1 MNDTVD
7 IPGLNT
13 QQVLERQK
21 KYGLNTL
28 PNKQRRHVIRL
39 IWDIIKEPMIL
50 LLVLAMGLYLLFGDL
65 QEGLSLSVFVL
76 VIISISLY
84 QEGKTEHALQALREL
99 TTPNA
104 LVIRNNQTVQIS
116 SRDIVIDDIV
126 ILYEGDRVPADGLLL
141 SVNDLLIDE
150 ALLTG
155 ESLPISKETF
165 NQETHDLSDLS
176 QNQYKVFSGTM
187 VVHGQGVF
195 RVQATGSNTAIGKI
209 GIELETL
216 EPEPSPLQHQVAKLV
231 KTLSIIGIIICLTL
245 VVLLGVLKGNWL
257 NASLAGLA
265 LAMSLLPEEF
275 AVILTVF
282 PALGAWRLSKEHVLT
297 RRVASIET
305 LGAISMLCVDKTG
318 TLTENKMAVS
328 VLWTNN
334 HLKLINITQPD
345 SLTNE
350 FKTLAEYAILAS
362 EISPLDPIEKACHQ
376 LGEHYFPSSMPLNP
390 HWNLVQEY
398 DRTSEF
404 PVKAHIWK
412 NSEQNNYIIAAK
424 GAPEAI
430 LTLCSTLTE
439 ENKQQLLIAAN
450 TLGKQGLRILAIAK
464 GNYEGNNWPTSQR
477 ELPLELLGLIGVS
490 DPIRPNIQKS
500 IQQCYDAGIKIMMI
514 TGDFPETA
522 KTIAQQA
529 GIKLEDI
536 LTGSEILS
544 LSDEALAERLKNCS
558 ICARVTPSLKLKI
571 VEALKRDGYIVAMTG
586 DGVNDAPALK
596 SAHVGIAMGKRGTDV
611 AREAST
617 IILLDDNFS
626 SIIKA
631 ISLGRRIFTN
641 IKKSMGYILA
651 VHIPIA
657 GMALLP
663 VLFGWPILFFP
674 IHIAFLQ
681 LVIDPVCSIAFE
693 NEPAAPN
700 AMKISPRN
708 PNKALLNKKM
718 FLHAI
723 LQGLGI
729 LIVTFFSY
737 YWALKWLPENQAR
750 TVAFLSLT
758 IGNLAL
764 IYANRSTQSIFL
776 SFFIQNKIVMRIT
789 LATLIFLSL
798 AIYVPFLQNLFYFSA
813 LPIEVLLK
821 SILIGFS
828 SILWFELLKIILK

>member
-1 MNDTVD
+1 MNSTVD

-13 QQVLERQK
+13 QQVIERQK
-21 KYGLNTL
+21 KYGFNTL
-28 PNKQRRHVIRL
+28 PNKQKRNYVHI

-65 QEGLSLSVFVL
+65 QEGLSLSIFVL
-76 VIISISLY
+76 VIIGISLY

-104 LVIRNNQTVQIS
+104 LVIRNSQTVQIS
-116 SRDIVIDDIV
+116 SKDIVVDDIV
-126 ILYEGDRVPADGLLL
+126 ILYEGDRVPADGQLL

-155 ESLPISKETF
+155 ESLPVSKDIM
-165 NQETHDLSDLS
+165 NQS
-176 QNQYKVFSGTM
+176 QVFSGTM
-187 VVHGQGVF
+187 VVHGQGIF
-195 RVQATGSNTAIGKI
+195 RAQAIGNSTAIGKI
-209 GIELETL
+209 GVELETL
-216 EPEPSPLQHQVAKLV
+216 ESEASPLQHQIAKLV
-231 KTLSIIGIIICLTL
+231 KTLSIIGITICLTL
-245 VVLLGVLKGNWL
+245 VILLGILKGNWL

-282 PALGAWRLSKEHVLT
+282 PALGAWRLSKQQVLT

-318 TLTENKMAVS
+318 TLTENKMTVS
-328 VLWTNN
+328 ALWAND
-334 HLKLINITQPD
+334 HLINITQRTA
-345 SLTNE
+345 LTNE
-350 FKTLAEYAILAS
+350 FKMLTEYAILAS
-362 EISPLDPIEKACHQ
+362 EIDPLDPIEKACHQ
-376 LGEHYFPSSMPLNP
+376 LGQDYFSSLMPLNP
-390 HWNLVQEY
+390 DWVLIHEY

-404 PVKAHIWK
+404 SVKAHIWK
-412 NSEQNNYIIAAK
+412 NPKDEHYLVAAK

-430 LTLCSTLTE
+430 LSLCSNLNEEEKKQVLT
-439 ENKQQLLIAAN
+439 AAN

-464 GNYEGNNWPTSQR
+464 GVHQGNDWPTSQR
-477 ELPLELLGLIGVS
+477 DLSLELLGLVGVS
-490 DPIRPNIQKS
+490 DPIRSNIKHS
-500 IQQCYDAGIKIMMI
+500 VQQCYDAGIKIMMI

-529 GIKLEDI
+529 GIEI
-536 LTGSEILS
+536 QEIITGKEIIS
-544 LSDEALAERLKNCS
+544 LSDKALAERLKNCS
-558 ICARVTPSLKLKI
+558 ICARVTPDLKLKI
-571 VEALKRDGYIVAMTG
+571 VQALKADGYIVAMTG

-596 SAHVGIAMGKRGTDV
+596 SAHVGVAMGKRGTDV

-617 IILLDDNFS
+617 IILLDDDFS
-626 SIIKA
+626 SIVKA

-651 VHIPIA
+651 VHLPIA

-663 VLFGWPILFFP
+663 VFFGWPILFFP

-700 AMKISPRN
+700 AMKQPPRD
-708 PNKALLNKKM
+708 PNKALLNKKIIS
-718 FLHAI
+718 HAI
-723 LQGLGI
+723 LQGLGV
-729 LIVTFFSY
+729 LTIVFFSY
-737 YWALKWLPENQAR
+737 YWALGWLPENQAR

-764 IYANRSTQSIFL
+764 IYANRSEKSILF
-776 SFFIQNKIVMRIT
+776 SIFIQNKIVMRIT
-789 LATLIFLSL
+789 FITLLFLSA
-798 AIYVPFLQNLFYFSA
+798 AIYIPFLQNLFYFDA
-813 LPIEVLLK
+813 LPILLFLK
-821 SILIGFS
+821 SILIGLS
-828 SILWFELLKIILK
+828 SILWFEFLKIILK

>member
-7 IPGLNT
+7 IPSLST
-13 QQVLERQK
+13 QQVHERQK
-21 KYGLNTL
+21 KYGFNAL
-28 PNKQRRHVIRL
+28 PNKQRRRVIRL

-50 LLVLAMGLYLLFGDL
+50 LLLLAMSLYLLFGDL

-76 VIISISLY
+76 VIIGIALY

-99 TTPNA
+99 TTPHA

-116 SRDIVIDDIV
+116 SRDIVVDDIV
-126 ILYEGDRVPADGLLL
+126 ILYEGDRVPADGFLL

-155 ESLPISKETF
+155 ESLPISKEIF
-165 NQETHDLSDLS
+165 NQSIHDLSDLS

-187 VVHGQGVF
+187 VVHGQGIF
-195 RVQATGSNTAIGKI
+195 KVQTIGTHTAIGKI

-216 EPEPSPLQHQVAKLV
+216 ESEPSPLQHQVAKLV
-231 KTLSIIGIIICLTL
+231 KMLSILGITICLTL
-245 VVLLGVLKGNWL
+245 VILLGVLKGNWL

-318 TLTENKMAVS
+318 TLTENKMSISA
-328 VLWTNN
+328 LWANN
-334 HLKLINITQPD
+334 HLLKINATETN
-345 SLTNE
+345 SLSDE
-350 FKTLAEYAILAS
+350 FKILAEYAILAS
-362 EISPLDPIEKACHQ
+362 EIAPLDPIEKACHQ
-376 LGEHYFPSSMPLNP
+376 LEGPL
-390 HWNLVQEY
+390 HSDWHLVQEY

-412 NSEQNNYIIAAK
+412 NPTQSNYIIAAK

-430 LTLCSTLTE
+430 LALCPRLTHE
-439 ENKQQLLIAAN
+439 HKQALLDAAN

-464 GNYEGNNWPTSQR
+464 GTSQNDDWPTSQR
-477 ELPLELLGLIGVS
+477 DLSLELLGLVGVS
-490 DPIRPNIQKS
+490 DPIRPNIQQS

-522 KTIAQQA
+522 KSIAEQA
-529 GIKLEDI
+529 GIKI
-536 LTGSEILS
+536 KGVITGNEIHS
-544 LSDEALAERLKNCS
+544 LSDTALAERLKNCT
-558 ICARVTPSLKLKI
+558 ICARVTPTLKLKI
-571 VEALKRDGYIVAMTG
+571 VQALKTEGYIVAMTG

-626 SIIKA
+626 SIVKA

-693 NEPAAPN
+693 NEPAAPET
-700 AMKISPRN
+700 MKLPPRN
-708 PNKALLNKKM
+708 PNKALLNKKA
-718 FLHAI
+718 FLYAI
-723 LQGLGI
+723 LQGLGV
-729 LIVTFFSY
+729 LTVTFLSY
-737 YWALKWLPENQAR
+737 YWALQILPENQAR
-750 TVAFLSLT
+750 SVAFLSLT

-764 IYANRSTQSIFL
+764 VYANRSSQSIFS
-776 SFFIQNKIVMRIT
+776 SFFIQNKIVLRIT
-789 LATLIFLSL
+789 FATLIFISA
-798 AIYVPFLQNLFYFSA
+798 AIYIPFLQNLFYFEA
-813 LPIEVLLK
+813 LPTLLLLK
-821 SILIGFS
+821 SILIGLS
-828 SILWFELLKIILK
+828 SILWFEILKVILK

>member
-1 MNDTVD
+1 MVEMNSTVH
-7 IPGLNT
+7 IPGLST
-13 QQVLERQK
+13 QEVIERQK

-28 PNKQRRHVIRL
+28 PNKQRRNIFHL

-65 QEGLSLSVFVL
+65 QEGLSLSIFVL

-104 LVIRNNQTVQIS
+104 LVIRNNQNVQIS
-116 SRDIVIDDIV
+116 SRDIVVDDIV
-126 ILYEGDRVPADGLLL
+126 ILYEGDRVPADGQLL

-155 ESLPISKETF
+155 ESLPVSK
-165 NQETHDLSDLS
+165 DV
-176 QNQYKVFSGTM
+176 QNEYNVFSGTL
-187 VVHGQGVF
+187 VVHGQGIF
-195 RVQATGSNTAIGKI
+195 KVQAIGENTAIGKI

-282 PALGAWRLSKEHVLT
+282 PALGAWRLSKEQVLT

-305 LGAISMLCVDKTG
+305 LGAISILCVDKTG
-318 TLTENKMAVS
+318 TLTENKMTVS
-328 VLWTNN
+328 ALWATNQTQ
-334 HLKLINITQPD
+334 KINFTQAN
-345 SLTNE
+345 SLTGE
-350 FKTLAEYAILAS
+350 FKILAEYAILAS
-362 EISPLDPIEKACHQ
+362 EIAPLDPIEKACHQ
-376 LGEHYFPSSMPLNP
+376 LAVPLNP
-390 HWNLVQEY
+390 EWILVQEY

-404 PVKAHIWK
+404 PVKAHIWQ
-412 NSEQNNYIIAAK
+412 NPEQNDDIIAAK

-430 LTLCSTLTE
+430 LSLCHKLSDHEKNEVLS
-439 ENKQQLLIAAN
+439 AAS

-464 GNYEGNNWPTSQR
+464 GTHQKSADWPVAQQALS
-477 ELPLELLGLIGVS
+477 LELLGLVGVS
-490 DPIRPNIQKS
+490 DPIRPNIKYS
-500 IQQCYDAGIKIMMI
+500 VQQCYDAGIKIMMI

-529 GIKLEDI
+529 GIKIEDI
-536 LTGSEILS
+536 ITGKEIIS
-544 LSDEALAERLKNCS
+544 LSDAELAERLKNCS
-558 ICARVTPSLKLKI
+558 ICARVTPALKLKI
-571 VEALKRDGYIVAMTG
+571 VQALKADNYIVAMTG

-596 SAHVGIAMGKRGTDV
+596 SAHVGVAMGKRGTDV

-626 SIIKA
+626 SIVKA
-631 ISLGRRIFTN
+631 ITLGRRIFSN

-663 VLFGWPILFFP
+663 VFFGWPILFFP

-700 AMKISPRN
+700 VMRQPPRN
-708 PNKALLNKKM
+708 PKKALLNKKT
-718 FLHAI
+718 FLYAI
-723 LQGLGI
+723 LQGLGVLTI
-729 LIVTFFSY
+729 TFFSY
-737 YWALKWLPENQAR
+737 CWALGFLPENQAR

-764 IYANRSTQSIFL
+764 VYANRSEKSILFSFL
-776 SFFIQNKIVMRIT
+776 IQNKIVFRIT
-789 LATLIFLSL
+789 LATLIFLSA
-798 AIYVPFLQNLFYFSA
+798 AIYIPFLQNLFYFEA
-813 LPIEVLLK
+813 LPTFLLFK
-821 SILIGFS
+821 SILIGLS
-828 SILWFELLKIILK
+828 SILWFEFLKIILK

>member
-1 MNDTVD
+1 MNSTVD
-7 IPGLNT
+7 IPGLST
-13 QQVLERQK
+13 QQVIEQQK

-28 PNKQRRHVIRL
+28 PNKQRRNYFHI
-39 IWDIIKEPMIL
+39 IWDVIKEPMIL

-65 QEGLSLSVFVL
+65 QEGISLSVFVL

-116 SRDIVIDDIV
+116 SRNIVVDDIV

-155 ESLPISKETF
+155 ESLPISKEIF
-165 NQETHDLSDLS
+165 NQDIHDLSDLA

-187 VVHGQGVF
+187 VVHGQGIF
-195 RVQATGSNTAIGKI
+195 KVQAIGSNTAIGKI

-216 EPEPSPLQHQVAKLV
+216 ESEPSPLQNQVTKLV
-231 KTLSIIGIIICLTL
+231 KTLSIIGFIVCLTL
-245 VVLLGVLKGNWL
+245 VILLGVLKGNWL

-275 AVILTVF
+275 AVILAVF

-305 LGAISMLCVDKTG
+305 LGAISILCVDKTG
-318 TLTENKMAVS
+318 TLTENKMTVTA
-328 VLWTNN
+328 LWANN
-334 HLKLINITQPD
+334 HLKKIHTNQTD
-345 SLTNE
+345 YLTDE
-350 FKTLAEYAILAS
+350 FKILAEYAILAS
-362 EISPLDPIEKACHQ
+362 EIDPLDPIEKACHQ
-376 LGEHYFPSSMPLNP
+376 LAVPLNP
-390 HWNLVQEY
+390 NWHLVQEY

-404 PVKAHIWK
+404 PVKAHIWQ
-412 NSEQNNYIIAAK
+412 NPEQQNYIIAAK

-430 LTLCSTLTE
+430 LALCPTLTN
-439 ENKQQLLIAAN
+439 ENKQAMLDAAN

-464 GNYEGNNWPTSQR
+464 STHQGNDWPNSQQD
-477 ELPLELLGLIGVS
+477 LSLELLGLIGVS
-490 DPIRPNIQKS
+490 DPIRPNIQHS
-500 IQQCYDAGIKIMMI
+500 IQQSYDAGIKIMMI

-522 KTIAQQA
+522 KSIAEQA
-529 GIKLEDI
+529 GIKVEDVI
-536 LTGSEILS
+536 TGNEINS
-544 LSDEALAERLKNCS
+544 LSHEALAERLKNCS
-558 ICARVTPSLKLKI
+558 ICARVTPTLKLKI
-571 VEALKRDGYIVAMTG
+571 VQALKTDGYIVAMTG

-596 SAHVGIAMGKRGTDV
+596 SAHVGVAMGKRGTDV

-626 SIIKA
+626 SIVKA
-631 ISLGRRIFTN
+631 ISLGRRIFAN

-663 VLFGWPILFFP
+663 VFFGWPILFFP

-700 AMKISPRN
+700 TMKLPPRN
-708 PNKALLNKKM
+708 PNKALLNKKI

-723 LQGLGI
+723 LQGLGV
-729 LIVTFFSY
+729 LTVTFLSY
-737 YWALKWLPENQAR
+737 YWALQTLPENQAR

-764 IYANRSTQSIFL
+764 IYANRSEKSIFFSL
-776 SFFIQNKIVMRIT
+776 FIQNKIVIRIT
-789 LATLIFLSL
+789 AATLLFLSS
-798 AIYVPFLQNLFYFSA
+798 AIYIPFLQDLFYFDS
-813 LPIEVLLK
+813 LPILLLLK
-821 SILIGFS
+821 SMLIGLS
-828 SILWFELLKIILK
+828 SLLWFQFLKIILR